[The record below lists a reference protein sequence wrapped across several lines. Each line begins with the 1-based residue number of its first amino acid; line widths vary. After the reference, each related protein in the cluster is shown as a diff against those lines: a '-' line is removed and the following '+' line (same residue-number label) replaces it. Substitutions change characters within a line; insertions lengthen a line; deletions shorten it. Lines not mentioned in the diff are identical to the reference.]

1 MVCNSCGRSTANENA
16 NFCDYCGAS
25 YKEVVFIQNEDKY
38 KADSLKESSVVGG
51 VEKESNVVGEQEE
64 SISFGNWVG
73 SLLLPFI
80 PLVGPIINLV
90 MMLVWAFG
98 SDTSKTK
105 RNWARASL
113 IVIIVNIVLIVIS
126 IVLLIGLFM
135 SSYTELINSGFD
147 MEGYMNQINQMNQSY

>member
-1 MVCNSCGRSTANENA
+1 MVCNSCGRSTSNENA

-38 KADSLKESSVVGG
+38 KADSLKESSAVRE
-51 VEKESNVVGEQEE
+51 VENENIVGEQEK

-98 SDTSKTK
+98 SDTSKSK

-113 IVIIVNIVLIVIS
+113 VVVIVNIVLIVLVIA
-126 IVLLIGLFM
+126 LFIG
-135 SSYTELINSGFD
+135 SYTELINSGFD
-147 MEGYMNQINQMNQSY
+147 MEGYMNQMNQYY